1 MKTDLP
7 EAGYTPANLRAVIKS
22 AGITQAAAAAMIDAN
37 ERTMR
42 KWLSPMES
50 PSHRDMPLEKWISL
64 LDRMRE

>member
-22 AGITQAAAAAMIDAN
+22 AGITQAAAASLIDAN

-42 KWLSPMES
+42 KWLAPLES
-50 PSHRDMPLEKWISL
+50 PSHRDMPLEKWNAL
-64 LDRMRE
+64 LDRMSE